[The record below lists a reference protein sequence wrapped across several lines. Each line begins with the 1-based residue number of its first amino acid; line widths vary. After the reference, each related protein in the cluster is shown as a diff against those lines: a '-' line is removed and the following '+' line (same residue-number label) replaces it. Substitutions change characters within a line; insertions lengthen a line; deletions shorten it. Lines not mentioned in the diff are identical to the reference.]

1 MLHYLLVPDG
11 SFTLSVFVELE
22 LFSQEL
28 HRYMSPHA
36 LEHLVREVGF
46 VQRRGEYRTQ
56 DLAALQ

>member
-1 MLHYLLVPDG
+1 M
-11 SFTLSVFVELE
+11 VFVELE

-36 LEHLVREVGF
+36 LDHLAREVGF
-46 VQRRGEYRTQ
+46 IQRRSKYRAQ